1 MISNTPLRE
10 PNQEPES
17 IMRSRRRD
25 MFNPQTA
32 LDKFTN
38 VVELLHSN
46 KINKSNAFELR
57 IMDYINDV
65 FRGVDGEQL
74 DREYMWQKYSTGID
88 SCAKIYGYCVDF
100 LHTETYKVLGGLNRS
115 YLQEEQEDV
124 EMGEESDENEERKKS
139 KRKKT
144 KEVGQST
151 LEKSEDAVNNTK
163 LDSATDFDPYF
174 KQISSCFDASGT
186 TGLLLSNL
194 KVNNRLELMLGAEE
208 NCQDGM
214 ELDEDYVISTENLLK
229 MTFEEF
235 KNAELCRE
243 VYEFETVKLK
253 NQSYQPNIEMILEDM
268 DAEPG
273 FYEEM
278 SDVSLPEEGPEE
290 GLELGDIAQTIMRRN
305 TEFEHFPMNSNTSLI
320 EKLNTIIEKDDYK
333 YFNNPKLGTWAGF
346 EYWNPSRVRKDKV
359 NSEKKPKRKKEP
371 EGFTIDSDIKLEK
384 DKILA
389 PAAKKNL
396 ITFKDQDYDLPDDYG
411 FSLSKFTQLF
421 TRPQTLVKFFVKD
434 DHAENVIVDNAM
446 DHSADED
453 EALWAMAEDIPIQ
466 ANISNLSFAKSS
478 KTIDIKLLKE
488 TIWRDMESLQISDS
502 HDKENQAV
510 HRHKPNLP
518 SFMDVLGKLP
528 NSLPKQEVDNL
539 SVHSCFI
546 TLLHLANEHDLQL
559 NQLGDCDF
567 KITSFS

>member
-1 MISNTPLRE
+1 
-10 PNQEPES
+10 
-17 IMRSRRRD
+17 

-278 SDVSLPEEGPEE
+278 S
-290 GLELGDIAQTIMRRN
+290 
-305 TEFEHFPMNSNTSLI
+305 
-320 EKLNTIIEKDDYK
+320 
-333 YFNNPKLGTWAGF
+333 
-346 EYWNPSRVRKDKV
+346 EY
-359 NSEKKPKRKKEP
+359 
-371 EGFTIDSDIKLEK
+371 
-384 DKILA
+384 
-389 PAAKKNL
+389 
-396 ITFKDQDYDLPDDYG
+396 
-411 FSLSKFTQLF
+411 
-421 TRPQTLVKFFVKD
+421 
-434 DHAENVIVDNAM
+434 
-446 DHSADED
+446 
-453 EALWAMAEDIPIQ
+453 
-466 ANISNLSFAKSS
+466 
-478 KTIDIKLLKE
+478 
-488 TIWRDMESLQISDS
+488 
-502 HDKENQAV
+502 
-510 HRHKPNLP
+510 
-518 SFMDVLGKLP
+518 
-528 NSLPKQEVDNL
+528 
-539 SVHSCFI
+539 
-546 TLLHLANEHDLQL
+546 
-559 NQLGDCDF
+559 
-567 KITSFS
+567 